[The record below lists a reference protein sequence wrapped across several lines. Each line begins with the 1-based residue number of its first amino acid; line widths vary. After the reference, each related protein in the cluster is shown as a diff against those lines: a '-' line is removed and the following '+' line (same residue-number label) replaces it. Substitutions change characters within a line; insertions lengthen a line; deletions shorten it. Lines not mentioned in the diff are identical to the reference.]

1 MSRKYTQRDR
11 ERAKQRSAPLKQRI
25 GDERFTALPY
35 NFLQS
40 QALTNLSPS
49 ASKLLFQFI
58 KQLGKN
64 NNGDLQAA
72 WSVLK
77 NEGWNSPTTLQKA
90 INELREAG
98 VIILTRQGGRGIC
111 NLYALTFVAIDE
123 CEDKYGRRKITR
135 QATSRPLGFWQ
146 EELKDRR
153 DLIASNDNNL
163 NEGAS

>member
-72 WSVLK
+72 WRALK

-90 INELREAG
+90 INELREEG

-135 QATSRPLGFWQ
+135 QATSSPLGFWR

-163 NEGAS
+163 NAEAS